1 MLRHRRTRR
10 LGRELKLV
18 ALATVIAIAWLAIHV
33 RLGRHRV
40 VVVHRRDAASP
51 PVQVQVG
58 SQVEQTRELRASEL
72 RILAFESAWPKEAS
86 IRVRAEDASGLVS
99 EAECAYLD
107 GLPWVVEVRLVR
119 DGLECKRLGP
129 VLSAF

>member
-10 LGRELKLV
+10 LGRELKVV
-18 ALATVIAIAWLAIHV
+18 ALAIVIAIAWMAIHV
-33 RLGRHRV
+33 RLGRHQV
-40 VVVHRRDAASP
+40 VVVNRRDAASP
-51 PVQVQVG
+51 SVHV
-58 SQVEQTRELRASEL
+58 QVEQTRALGASEL
-72 RILAFESAWPKEAS
+72 RILAFESVWPKEAS
-86 IRVRAEDASGLVS
+86 IRIRAEDASGLVS

-119 DGLECKRLGP
+119 NGLECKRLGP